1 MNPRDRS
8 VPEAAHAHGGR
19 ATRSVERTDR
29 RTGLIRLGVLAGLAA
44 LLATAVFV
52 DDERDAAL
60 GGASAPER
68 VAALMPMSAPAD
80 ARAST
85 WYCAAGTAVEDG
97 MADHTVTMLNPTD
110 DSLVAT
116 VTVFAGDMVGGSD
129 PATPHQPPTSREVDL
144 PAGEE
149 VALRLAE
156 MVEAPLAAALV
167 EVRGGDVSVE
177 HHVAGPHGADSAPC
191 PTLAA
196 PTWHLAWGA
205 TTRDAR
211 DVVVLFNPFPSSAT
225 VDAVFATEE
234 GGREPVRLQGLP
246 VPAGS
251 VVGVDLGDDVTRSEQ
266 VSATFEARS
275 GNVVVEHLQEYDGS
289 LEVRGLSLT
298 PAVSSTGETWV
309 FADGGASGAAPVTPP
324 PDAEVEGDE
333 DASAEDG
340 DGDEE
345 PDDDTDDADDAAAED
360 DEPADDEPADDEEI
374 TTERIVLYNPGDE
387 RAEVDVQVMPAADEE
402 ADDAG
407 PAPQPFGLSLGPGRY
422 EVLDLGAEE
431 RIPAGVPH
439 TTVVRS
445 TNGVGVVAQRVT
457 ADRGPLPRR
466 RSPNAAQ
473 PPRPSEI
480 SATTG
485 SRVAAPVWRFM
496 GLGDPGDDSSTV
508 SFVVYN
514 PDPDATVEVSLDLL
528 PDEAAAED
536 TDGAATAAEDTTGDD
551 TAGDSGDDGLTRPVR
566 VGPGAREV
574 FELDA
579 ELAAA
584 ATAAIVRAEGPVVA
598 ERIVR
603 LGDGRR
609 RASGG
614 GVPAAEGAVPLDRLA
629 DDGLLALPAGD

>member
-167 EVRGGDVSVE
+167 EVGGGDVSVG
-177 HHVAGPHGADSAPC
+177 HHVSGPHGADSAPC
-191 PTLAA
+191 STLAA
-196 PTWHLAWGA
+196 PEWHLAWGA

-266 VSATFEARS
+266 ISATFEARS

-309 FADGGASGAAPVTPP
+309 FADGGASGPAPVTPP
-324 PDAEVEGDE
+324 PDAEVAEDE
-333 DASAEDG
+333 DASAEDE
-340 DGDEE
+340 DEDEE
-345 PDDDTDDADDAAAED
+345 PADDTDDAAAQ
-360 DEPADDEPADDEEI
+360 DDEPADDEEI

-387 RAEVDVQVMPAADEE
+387 RAEVDVQVIPAADEE
-402 ADDAG
+402 ADDTG

-445 TNGVGVVAQRVT
+445 TNGVGVVAERVT

-466 RSPNAAQ
+466 RSRNAEQ
-473 PPRPSEI
+473 RPRPSEI

-485 SRVAAPVWRFM
+485 SRVAAPVWRFT
-496 GLGDPGDDSSTV
+496 GLGDPDDDSSTV

-514 PDPDATVEVSLDLL
+514 PDPDATVAVSLDLL
-528 PDEAAAED
+528 PEEAA
-536 TDGAATAAEDTTGDD
+536 TDDTAADD
-551 TAGDSGDDGLTRPVR
+551 PAGDSGDDGPTRPVR
-566 VGPGAREV
+566 VAPGARV
-574 FELDA
+574 VVELDA
-579 ELAAA
+579 EHAAA

-598 ERIVR
+598 ERMVR

-609 RASGG
+609 RAYGG
-614 GVPAAEGAVPLDRLA
+614 GVPAADGAVPLDRLA
-629 DDGLLALPAGD
+629 DDGLLAVPTRD